1 MLNKQDIYRLLDE
14 ERIWHEITEHP
25 AAYNMADLAA
35 MPLPYPSADAKNLF
49 VRDDNKRSY
58 YLITVRGDRRVDLR
72 EFRSK
77 YGTKRLS
84 FASES
89 DMQEMLCLHP
99 GSVTPLGLL
108 NDAAHRVIFYLD
120 SFFLEP
126 PALIGVHPN
135 ENTATVWMKTDDLLA
150 LLHKNGADVRI
161 AEL

>member
-14 ERIWHEITEHP
+14 EHIWHEITEHP

>member
-108 NDAAHRVIFYLD
+108 NDAVHRVIFYLD